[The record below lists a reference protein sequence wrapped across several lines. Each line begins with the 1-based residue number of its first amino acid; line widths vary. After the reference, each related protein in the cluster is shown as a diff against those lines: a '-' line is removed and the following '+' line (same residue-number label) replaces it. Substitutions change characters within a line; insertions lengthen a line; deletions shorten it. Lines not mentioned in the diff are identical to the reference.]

1 MHAPSMRPIP
11 GDPKCPMQMYSSRVR
26 LPLTRACGCPPQC
39 GGTPPAR
46 RAWGQHR
53 EWGRHSTCEHA
64 QGRRRNMGAYT
75 ILHRMDEPLY
85 GPRPAS
91 RSSSSL
97 SGEGGHI
104 TITGQFRPAGGR
116 HRTVMGQVQRRVGQ
130 VQRRARQGMGIGRAP
145 RGQSRPTR
153 NAGRRRRRR
162 MYKDVGRCGRVQ
174 LFHLIENGQMKAM
187 VTTIT

>member
-39 GGTPPAR
+39 GGT
-46 RAWGQHR
+46 
-53 EWGRHSTCEHA
+53 
-64 QGRRRNMGAYT
+64 
-75 ILHRMDEPLY
+75 PLY